1 MWRKCISTVCPHCVR
16 FDSIR
21 FDSLLHLVLIMGVFL
36 CCAFLGRDV
45 FSLLCFFWAW
55 SNTNMN
61 MKLCFWDVF
70 LTRVMDKRFSRR
82 AMSGVGFLV
91 FLASHLLLFLGLSF
105 SAFSWSCCT
114 HTLASALQG
123 CRWERGGPFPCTL
136 FSKRT
141 LIIGPCLR
149 VPF

>member
-1 MWRKCISTVCPHCVR
+1 MSALCPIR

-21 FDSLLHLVLIMGVFL
+21 FFIAPCSNRGCFP
-36 CCAFLGRDV
+36 
-45 FSLLCFFWAW
+45 LLCFFWAW

-123 CRWERGGPFPCTL
+123 CRWERGGPFPCPL
-136 FSKRT
+136 FSERT
-141 LIIGPCLR
+141 FIIGPCLR
-149 VPF
+149 VPEICWSSLRIQIS